1 MDLNTDNIRVYEG
14 RSFGDMIRDLENRND
29 RRKETIEEL
38 VDKLTD
44 MVDNPDNAIVLVP
57 LIKEYLEVDTENDK
71 HKVDLMKIL
80 QKLYKTK
87 MDADDVNM
95 ATDLDESVKNQLKE
109 MAAEEDV
116 EEEVFDEDDDVIE
129 SVKDEEENVF
139 EDEELKDLEDRT
151 AEALDELEDE
161 DQQQ

>member
-116 EEEVFDEDDDVIE
+116 EEEIFDEDEDVIE
-129 SVKDEEENVF
+129 NVKDEDENVF
-139 EDEELKDLEDRT
+139 EDEDLKDLEDRT
-151 AEALDELEDE
+151 AEALDEIEDE
-161 DQQQ
+161 DQQ

>member
-116 EEEVFDEDDDVIE
+116 EEEVFDEDEDVIE
-129 SVKDEEENVF
+129 NVKDEDENVF
-139 EDEELKDLEDRT
+139 EDEDLKDLEDRT
-151 AEALDELEDE
+151 AEALDEIEDE
-161 DQQQ
+161 DQQ